1 MKKLFISTVL
11 FVFFAA
17 PLCLYAASGLN
28 NRVNDVPEAEKQEIT
43 AFLDACADIMRFDK
57 DDYNYDNL
65 MSYILCTHKN
75 FTSVT
80 ALDPQS
86 QAAGSG
92 SDGISIVNADYIDS
106 IVKSVFKLNPEHP
119 PVNALVDRGYCYT
132 NGLYYYKNIFNAS
145 FYTQIQNI
153 TELYSLGGGV
163 YYVAFNDIYY
173 ENGVPTPEQSF
184 AVIQKNSAP
193 PYSLIRL
200 GMGETLLSEA
210 QIIAYTP
217 QKTYQSPRW
226 QTPPPDYV
234 RGRGFSPTSLT
245 IIIAAAAVVLI
256 FGIWALVYEIRQ
268 R

>member
-1 MKKLFISTVL
+1 MKKLFIFAVL
-11 FVFFAA
+11 FVFFAV
-17 PLCLYAASGLN
+17 PLCLHAASGLN
-28 NRVNDVPEAEKQEIT
+28 NRASDAPEAEKQEIT
-43 AFLDACADIMRFDK
+43 AFLSACADIMRFDRN
-57 DDYNYDNL
+57 DYSYDNL
-65 MSYILCTHKN
+65 MRYILCTHKN

-86 QAAGSG
+86 QAAGNNSN
-92 SDGISIVNADYIDS
+92 GISIVSADYIDS
-106 IVKSVFKLNPEHP
+106 IVKGVFKLNPEHP

-132 NGLYYYKNIFNAS
+132 NGLYYYKNIFTVS
-145 FYTQIQNI
+145 FYTQIQDI
-153 TELYSLGGGV
+153 TELYSLGGGI
-163 YYVAFNDIYY
+163 YYVAFNDVYC
-173 ENGVPTPEQSF
+173 ENGVSTPEESF

-210 QIIAYTP
+210 EIIAYTP

-234 RGRGFSPTSLT
+234 RSRGLSTASLT
-245 IIIAAAAVVLI
+245 IIIATAAVVLI
-256 FGIWALVYEIRQ
+256 FGVWALVYEIRK